1 MQCHPPA
8 QAFLGLPV
16 QTDLASVQADF
27 ACIGVPFGSSYTP
40 QQVFSDVRNA
50 PAAIRSRSAQYGRHL
65 SHFDFELGGTF
76 LGETGARIVDCGDLS
91 TSLDPSRN
99 TSLAIEAV
107 GLLLRQGAI
116 PIILGGDDS
125 VPIPCAQAF
134 GPNQRI
140 NVLQID
146 AHIDFR
152 DEVNGVRNGYSST
165 IRRIREMPWVHRIVQ
180 VGARGTGSA
189 RASDVQEALDAGNVI
204 ITAETLHEE
213 GVVAATR
220 HMEDDAP
227 WFIILD
233 VDGLDPTVAPGTSA
247 PVPGGL
253 SYQQARL
260 LVRHVCRDCR
270 LAGVVVT
277 EFFPNLDIREMTA
290 LSVVRL
296 LMNAVGFAARRQPPR
311 ES

>member
-1 MQCHPPA
+1 MQCNHPA
-8 QAFLGLPV
+8 QTFLGLPA
-16 QTDLASVQADF
+16 QTDLTHVEADF
-27 ACIGVPFGSSYTP
+27 ACLGVPFGSPYTP

-50 PAAIRSRSAQYGRHL
+50 PAAIRARSAQYGRHL
-65 SHFDFELGGTF
+65 GHFDFELGGTF
-76 LGETGARIVDCGDLS
+76 LGETGARIVDCGDL
-91 TSLDPSRN
+91 TPSLDPSCN
-99 TSLAIEAV
+99 TASAMAAV
-107 GLLLRQGAI
+107 GMLLGQGVI
-116 PIILGGDDS
+116 PIVLGGDDS

-134 GPNQRI
+134 GPNHRI

-189 RASDVQEALDAGNVI
+189 RPSDVQEARAAGNVI
-204 ITAETLHEE
+204 VTAEALHED

-220 HMEDDAP
+220 HMKDDAP

-253 SYQQARL
+253 SYQQARQ
-260 LVRHVCRDCR
+260 LVRHASRDCR

-277 EFFPNLDIREMTA
+277 EFFPNLDIRDMTA

-296 LMNAVGFAARRQPPR
+296 LINAIGFAARGGLQPHQ
-311 ES
+311 